1 MDNTDEYWEW
11 YNSLDDIERE
21 EYERAMR
28 ELNSEEMENEDEA

>member
-28 ELNSEEMENEDEA
+28 ELNSEEMEDEE

>member
-1 MDNTDEYWEW
+1 MDNIDEYWEW

-28 ELNSEEMENEDEA
+28 ELNSEEMENEDEI

>member
-1 MDNTDEYWEW
+1 MDNIDEYWEW